1 MSDVADPPS
10 DPGSTS
16 TSGAL
21 ADPSVHDRRWRILAT
36 VLAGL
41 FAVNVTITILAVS
54 IPGIAEEFGTTES
67 TMTWAVT
74 APMLA
79 FGVIGPLVGK
89 LGDRLGH
96 RKMFL
101 WGMVL
106 TAILAGASAMAWSA
120 GSLIVVRTLSAIGG
134 ATSGPASFAI
144 VSRVFPHQERVKAL
158 GYWAMVGAGGPVVGV
173 VAGGPLIEAFGWRT
187 LFLLQIPIA
196 AVAFMFALRLLPET
210 PREAHGRFDVAGAV
224 LLALGVTPPLYAI
237 SQAATVGWT
246 DPIVLACLVVS
257 PFALVG
263 FVKAE
268 ARAESPLLPLRYLS
282 RPGFTFAIGAQ
293 TLINA
298 AYMGSFVLSPLL
310 MQHVLDYTET
320 KTGLVSIARPLAF
333 SFAGPVAGAV
343 AAKVGPRWAATGGAI
358 SVTLAMAW
366 MATLGSSSSVIVIM
380 GALAMAGVGMGI
392 AVPSLS
398 ASVTASVDP
407 SDLGVGGAAQQMV
420 NQVGMVVGIQVMQA
434 VQESRVDAVGL
445 EASFHW
451 GYGVGI
457 VIAALGVIC
466 APRIVAATG
475 TPLAQGGRR
484 GRGRASDA
492 EPGVEPAVA

>member
-1 MSDVADPPS
+1 MSDLVDPSAEPGSASRVGSIS
-10 DPGSTS
+10 DP
-16 TSGAL
+16 A
-21 ADPSVHDRRWRILAT
+21 VHERRWRILAT

-96 RKMFL
+96 RRMFL

-106 TAILAGASAMAWSA
+106 TALLAGASAMAWSA
-120 GSLIVVRTLSAIGG
+120 GSLIVVRTLSAVGG
-134 ATSGPASFAI
+134 AASGPASFAI
-144 VSRVFPHQERVKAL
+144 VSRVFPHEERVKAL
-158 GYWAMVGAGGPVVGV
+158 GYWAMVGAGGPVIGV

-187 LFLLQIPIA
+187 LFLLQIPLAVIA
-196 AVAFMFALRLLPET
+196 FLFALRLLPET
-210 PREAHGRFDVAGAV
+210 PREAHGRFDIAGAV
-224 LLALGVTPPLYAI
+224 LLALGITPALFAV

-246 DPIVLACLVVS
+246 DPMIIACLVIS
-257 PFALVG
+257 PIALVG

-268 ARAESPLLPLRYLS
+268 GRAESPLLPLRYLS
-282 RPGFTFAIGAQ
+282 RPGFTYAIGAQ

-310 MQHVLDYTET
+310 MQNVLGFTET

-333 SFAGPVAGAV
+333 SLAGPLAGLV
-343 AAKVGPRWAATGGAI
+343 AARVGPRWAATGGAI
-358 SVTLAMAW
+358 SVTLAMGW
-366 MATLGSSSSVIVIM
+366 MATLGESSSVIMIM

-392 AVPSLS
+392 AVPALS

-407 SDLGVGGAAQQMV
+407 ADLGVGGAAQQMV
-420 NQVGMVVGIQVMQA
+420 NQVGMVIGIQVMQA
-434 VQESRVDAVGL
+434 VQEARIDSVGL

-457 VIAALGVIC
+457 VIAALGVLC
-466 APRIVAATG
+466 APRIATATS
-475 TPLAQGGRR
+475 TPLAGRGRR
-484 GRGRASDA
+484 GRDSTEPDA
-492 EPGVEPAVA
+492 GVEHAVA